1 MQIMVMVLVM
11 AVSCVNAMD
20 EEIKR
25 SSSVKDEQLVDA
37 QTQAEKAKL
46 EHLMKFQWGAHK
58 GKFPT
63 RIELMAED
71 DSGVGSWLYYMTLI
85 SNDGYWEETTACL
98 ANKPD
103 KREDVVVRSFRKGS
117 EVARSPLDNSEQA
130 NFNVSTIAQLCKL
143 QEKGKKLDTV
153 EACLKSI
160 ARTDSSKLV
169 NLGNWLYSKC
179 CCKRNK
185 INVPSKDH

>member
-1 MQIMVMVLVM
+1 MQIMVMMLVM
-11 AVSCVNAMD
+11 AVSCANAMD

-25 SSSVKDEQLVDA
+25 SPSIKSEQSMDA
-37 QTQAEKAKL
+37 QIQAEKAKL
-46 EHLMKFQWGAHK
+46 ENLMKFQWGAHK

-71 DSGVGSWLYYMTLI
+71 DSRVGPWLYYMTLI

-117 EVARSPLDNSEQA
+117 EMARSYLDNADQA
-130 NFNVSTIAQLCKL
+130 NFNVSTIAQLCKQ
-143 QEKGKKLDTV
+143 QEKGKKLDTA
-153 EACLKSI
+153 EACLKGI
-160 ARTDSSKLV
+160 ARTDSSKLA

-179 CCKRNK
+179 CCQKK
-185 INVPSKDH
+185 VPSKDH